1 MHIILAF
8 LLLFPLPALAHEG
21 HDHAAP
27 PGVEAATPAVVV
39 SLAGWLAQTLD
50 IKTVPAQLAE
60 VAPMLQA
67 YGRVAALP
75 EQQVLVSTRFAARA
89 VEVLAQA
96 GQRIK
101 KGDVLARIEP
111 LVFGSDTVEI
121 KAPIDGVVTGAV
133 PVTGQAFAQ
142 ADRLFEVI
150 DLSEVL
156 IIGQVYD
163 DSDFTRLKIGQTVQ
177 INKPLTTALSVI
189 GRIERLD
196 PSLDENSRARNVYI
210 RAENPEGKLLRN
222 MLVTL
227 SIASGDALPAIL
239 VPNTSVLGRDGEPF
253 VFVKVGDTAERRSVK
268 LGARLGDQQEIIS
281 GVLPDEEV
289 IIQGHYQLQFVPA
302 LGK

>member
-1 MHIILAF
+1 MQIILAF
-8 LLLFPLPALAHEG
+8 LLLIPLSALAHEG

-39 SLAGWLAQTLD
+39 SLAGGRAQTLD
-50 IKTVPAQLAE
+50 IKTVPARLAE

-75 EQQVLVSTRFAARA
+75 ERQALVSTRFAARA

-96 GQRIK
+96 GQGVK
-101 KGDVLARIEP
+101 KGDVIAHIEP
-111 LVFGSDTVEI
+111 LVFGSDVVEI

-133 PVTGQAFAQ
+133 PVAGQALAP
-142 ADRLFEVI
+142 ADRLFEII

-156 IIGQVYD
+156 VIGQVYED
-163 DSDFTRLKIGQTVQ
+163 ADFARLKVGQIVQ
-177 INKPLTTALSVI
+177 LIKLSMTAAPVA

-196 PSLDENSRARNVYI
+196 PSLDENSRSRNIYI

-227 SIASGDALPAIL
+227 SIASGEALPAIL
-239 VPNTSVLGRDGEPF
+239 VPNISVLGRDGEPF

-268 LGARLGDQQEIIS
+268 LGARLGDEQEIIS

-289 IIQGHYQLQFVPA
+289 IIQGHYQLQFAPA

>member
-1 MHIILAF
+1 M
-8 LLLFPLPALAHEG
+8 
-21 HDHAAP
+21 
-27 PGVEAATPAVVV
+27 
-39 SLAGWLAQTLD
+39 
-50 IKTVPAQLAE
+50 
-60 VAPMLQA
+60 
-67 YGRVAALP
+67 
-75 EQQVLVSTRFAARA
+75 STRFAARA